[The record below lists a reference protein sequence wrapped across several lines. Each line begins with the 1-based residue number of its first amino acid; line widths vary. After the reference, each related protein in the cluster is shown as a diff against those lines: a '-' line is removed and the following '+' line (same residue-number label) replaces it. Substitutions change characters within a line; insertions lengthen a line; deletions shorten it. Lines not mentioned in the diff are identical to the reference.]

1 MDLLK
6 QFSAN
11 EIFAQIIGFL
21 ILLFLLRAF
30 AWKKL
35 LKLLDDR
42 REKIASEFKKIEDTQ
57 AEIAKLKSEYDKR
70 LSDIDETSKVKIQ
83 EAMARAKQLAEEVRE
98 SSQHEARKILQKAQ
112 ENIDIELAKAKQE
125 LKNKIVDLTINTTE
139 KMIKEKL
146 TEEKDRKL
154 ISEFIEEIDKA

>member
-6 QFSAN
+6 QFSTS
-11 EIFAQIIGFL
+11 EIFAQIVGFL
-21 ILLFLLRAF
+21 LLLFLLRAF

-42 REKIASEFKKIEDTQ
+42 RERIASEFKKIEATQ
-57 AEIAKLKSEYDKR
+57 AEIAKLRAEYDKK
-70 LSDIDETSKVKIQ
+70 LSDIDETSRTKIQ

-98 SSQHEARKILQKAQ
+98 SSQHQARKILEKA
-112 ENIDIELAKAKQE
+112 EESIGIELAKAKEE
-125 LKNKIVDLTINTTE
+125 LKNKVIDLTINTTE
-139 KMIKEKL
+139 KIIKEKL

-154 ISEFIEEIDKA
+154 VSEFIEEIDKA

>member
-6 QFSAN
+6 QLSTN

-21 ILLFLLRAF
+21 LLLFLLRAF

-42 REKIASEFKKIEDTQ
+42 RERIASEFKKIEDTQ
-57 AEIAKLKSEYDKR
+57 AEIAKLRTEYDKK

-98 SSQHEARKILQKAQ
+98 SSQHEARKILEKAR
-112 ENIDIELAKAKQE
+112 ENIDIELARAKEE
-125 LKNKIVDLTINTTE
+125 LKNKVVDLTINTTE
-139 KMIKEKL
+139 KIIKEKL

-154 ISEFIEEIDKA
+154 VSEFIEEIDKA

>member
-6 QFSAN
+6 QLSTN
-11 EIFAQIIGFL
+11 EIFAQMIGFL

-30 AWKKL
+30 AWKKF

-42 REKIASEFKKIEDTQ
+42 RDRIASEFKKIEDTQ
-57 AEIAKLKSEYDKR
+57 AEIAKLRAEYDKR
-70 LSDIDETSKVKIQ
+70 LSDIDETSKAKIQ

-98 SSQHEARKILQKAQ
+98 SSQSQARRILEKA
-112 ENIDIELAKAKQE
+112 EESIGIELAKAKEE
-125 LKNKIVDLTINTTE
+125 LKNKVIDLTINTTE
-139 KMIKEKL
+139 KIIKEKL

-154 ISEFIEEIDKA
+154 VSEFIEEIDKA

>member
-6 QFSAN
+6 QLSTN

-21 ILLFLLRAF
+21 LLLFLLRAF

-57 AEIAKLKSEYDKR
+57 AEIAKLRSEYDKK

-83 EAMARAKQLAEEVRE
+83 EAMVRAKQLAGEVRE
-98 SSQHEARKILQKAQ
+98 SSQHEARKILEKAQ
-112 ENIDIELAKAKQE
+112 ENIDIELARAKEE
-125 LKNKIVDLTINTTE
+125 LKNKVVDLTINTAE
-139 KMIKEKL
+139 KIIKEKL

-154 ISEFIEEIDKA
+154 VSEFIEEIDKA

>member
-6 QFSAN
+6 QFSTS
-11 EIFAQIIGFL
+11 EIFAQIVGFL
-21 ILLFLLRAF
+21 LLLFLLRAF

-42 REKIASEFKKIEDTQ
+42 RERIASEFKKIEDTQ
-57 AEIAKLKSEYDKR
+57 AEIAKLRAEYDKK
-70 LSDIDETSKVKIQ
+70 LSDIDETSRTKIQ

-98 SSQHEARKILQKAQ
+98 SSQRQARKILEKA
-112 ENIDIELAKAKQE
+112 EESIGIELAKAKEE
-125 LKNKIVDLTINTTE
+125 LKNKVIDLTINTTE
-139 KMIKEKL
+139 KIIKEKL

-154 ISEFIEEIDKA
+154 VSEFIEEIDKA

>member
-6 QFSAN
+6 QFSTS
-11 EIFAQIIGFL
+11 EIFAQIVGFL
-21 ILLFLLRAF
+21 LLLFLLRAF

-42 REKIASEFKKIEDTQ
+42 RERIASEFKKIEDTQ
-57 AEIAKLKSEYDKR
+57 AEIAKLRAEYDKK
-70 LSDIDETSKVKIQ
+70 LSDIDETSRTKIQ

-98 SSQHEARKILQKAQ
+98 SSQHQARKILEKA
-112 ENIDIELAKAKQE
+112 EESIGIELAKAKEE
-125 LKNKIVDLTINTTE
+125 LKNKVIDLTINTTE
-139 KMIKEKL
+139 KIIKEKL

-154 ISEFIEEIDKA
+154 VSEFIEEIDKA

>member
-6 QFSAN
+6 QLSTS
-11 EIFAQIIGFL
+11 EIFAQIVGFL
-21 ILLFLLRAF
+21 LLLFLLRAF

-42 REKIASEFKKIEDTQ
+42 RERIVSEFKKIEATQ
-57 AEIAKLKSEYDKR
+57 AEIAKLRAEYDKK
-70 LSDIDETSKVKIQ
+70 LSDIDETSRTKIQ

-98 SSQHEARKILQKAQ
+98 SSQHQARKILEKA
-112 ENIDIELAKAKQE
+112 EESIGIELAKAKEE
-125 LKNKIVDLTINTTE
+125 LKNKVIDLTINTTE
-139 KMIKEKL
+139 KIIKEKL

-154 ISEFIEEIDKA
+154 VSEFIEEIDKA

>member
-6 QFSAN
+6 QFSTN
-11 EIFAQIIGFL
+11 EIFAQIVGFL
-21 ILLFLLRAF
+21 LLLFLLRAF

-42 REKIASEFKKIEDTQ
+42 RERIASEFKKIEDTQ
-57 AEIAKLKSEYDKR
+57 AEIAKLRAEYDKK
-70 LSDIDETSKVKIQ
+70 LSDIDETSRTKIQ

-98 SSQHEARKILQKAQ
+98 SSQRQARKILEKA
-112 ENIDIELAKAKQE
+112 EESIGIELAKAKEE
-125 LKNKIVDLTINTTE
+125 LKNKVIDLTINTTE
-139 KMIKEKL
+139 KIIKEKL

-154 ISEFIEEIDKA
+154 VSEFIEEIDKA

>member
-6 QFSAN
+6 QLSTN

-21 ILLFLLRAF
+21 LLLFLLRAF

-57 AEIAKLKSEYDKR
+57 AEIAKLRSEYDKK
-70 LSDIDETSKVKIQ
+70 LSDIDETSKAKIQ

-98 SSQHEARKILQKAQ
+98 SSQHEARKILEKAQ
-112 ENIDIELAKAKQE
+112 ENIDIELARAKEE
-125 LKNKIVDLTINTTE
+125 LKNKVVDLTINTAE
-139 KMIKEKL
+139 KIIKEKL
-146 TEEKDRKL
+146 TEEKDRRL
-154 ISEFIEEIDKA
+154 VSEFIEEIDKA